1 MKSNLSDRSLIREY
15 LLGRL
20 DNEKELE
27 ERLSHDILDNDELS
41 EMVESIEE
49 EIIEDFLDGTLD
61 LADKN
66 AVSTYFLR
74 PPERKEKLRFARL
87 LRNHF
92 EEPHQLIGTIS
103 DTRPSAHTNV
113 VRESSDYRAPIPWW
127 THFKSYG
134 QLAAFVVL
142 GIGVLGIGSLL
153 YISTLQKKEAGLE
166 SQLAQEREH
175 SASLV
180 KEAPILKSSLIA
192 LTLVADR
199 SRGDDS
205 QIPHIEIK
213 PSTRR
218 IIVDIAL
225 QGHSPGPFNV
235 HLETKAGNGPI
246 WSARLLPLVSSSG
259 DTRLVFDLPA
269 QGMESDVYSFLV
281 SAPLPGSGSEKHY
294 DFRVEVAH

>member
-1 MKSNLSDRSLIREY
+1 MKSNLPDRSLIREY

-27 ERLSHDILDNDELS
+27 EQLSHDIFSNDELS

-49 EIIEDFLDGTLD
+49 EIIEDFLDETLD
-61 LADKN
+61 SADKD
-66 AVSTYFLR
+66 AVNTYFLR

-92 EEPHQLIGTIS
+92 EEQHHLVGTIS
-103 DTRPSAHTNV
+103 VTPALAYTNV
-113 VRESSDYRAPIPWW
+113 TQDSFEYRASAPWW
-127 THFKSYG
+127 SHFKTYG
-134 QLAAFVVL
+134 QFSALVLLA
-142 GIGVLGIGSLL
+142 IGSLL
-153 YISTLQKKEAGLE
+153 YISALQKKEASLE
-166 SQLAQEREH
+166 AQLAQEREH

-180 KEAPILKSSLIA
+180 KEAPILQSSLIP

-199 SRGDDS
+199 SRSDDR

-218 IIVDIAL
+218 IMVDIAL
-225 QGHSPGPFNV
+225 QGHSPGPFDV

-259 DTRLVFDLPA
+259 DTRLVFDLQT

-281 SAPLPGSGSEKHY
+281 SSTLPGSGSGKYY
-294 DFRVEVAH
+294 DFRVELAH

>member
-1 MKSNLSDRSLIREY
+1 MKSNLLDRSLIREY

-20 DNEKELE
+20 DNEKDLE
-27 ERLSHDILDNDELS
+27 ERLSHDIFSNDELL

-61 LADKN
+61 SADKN

-74 PPERKEKLRFARL
+74 PPERKEKLRFATL

-103 DTRPSAHTNV
+103 DTPPSAHTNV
-113 VRESSDYRAPIPWW
+113 VRESSEYRAPIPWW
-127 THFKSYG
+127 THLKTYG

-142 GIGVLGIGSLL
+142 GIGSLL
-153 YISTLQKKEAGLE
+153 YISALQKKEAGLE
-166 SQLAQEREH
+166 SQLAQERVH

-180 KEAPILKSSLIA
+180 KEVPIVTSSLIP

-205 QIPHIEIK
+205 QIPRIEIK

-259 DTRLVFDLPA
+259 DTRLVFDLPV
-269 QGMESDVYSFLV
+269 QGMESDVYSFVV
-281 SAPLPGSGSEKHY
+281 SSPLPGSGSGKHY
-294 DFRVEVAH
+294 DFRVELAH

>member
-1 MKSNLSDRSLIREY
+1 MKSNLPDRSLIREY

-20 DNEKELE
+20 DNQKELE
-27 ERLSHDILDNDELS
+27 EQLSHDIFSNDELS

-61 LADKN
+61 SADSN

-74 PPERKEKLRFARL
+74 PPERKEKVRFARL

-92 EEPHQLIGTIS
+92 EEQHELVETIS
-103 DTRPSAHTNV
+103 DTRPSAYTNV
-113 VRESSDYRAPIPWW
+113 VRESSEYRAPIPWLF
-127 THFKSYG
+127 HFKTYG
-134 QLAAFVVL
+134 QLAALV
-142 GIGVLGIGSLL
+142 VLGIGSLI
-153 YISTLQKKEAGLE
+153 YISVLRTNQAHLEA
-166 SQLAQEREH
+166 QIVQEREH
-175 SASLV
+175 SASLA
-180 KEAPILKSSLIA
+180 KEAPILQSSLIT
-192 LTLVADR
+192 LTLVSDR
-199 SRGDDS
+199 SRGDDT

-218 IIVDIAL
+218 IMVDIAL
-225 QGHSPGPFNV
+225 QGHSPGPFDV

-281 SAPLPGSGSEKHY
+281 SSPLPGSGNGKHY
-294 DFRVEVAH
+294 DFRVELAH

>member
-1 MKSNLSDRSLIREY
+1 MKSNLPDRSLIREY

-20 DNEKELE
+20 DNEKDPE
-27 ERLSHDILDNDELS
+27 ERLSHDIFSNDELS

-61 LADKN
+61 SADKN

-74 PPERKEKLRFARL
+74 PPERKEKLRFATL

-103 DTRPSAHTNV
+103 DTRPSVYTNV
-113 VRESSDYRAPIPWW
+113 VRESSECRAPIAWR
-127 THFKSYG
+127 THFKTYG
-134 QLAAFVVL
+134 QLAAV
-142 GIGVLGIGSLL
+142 VLGIGSLL
-153 YISTLQKKEAGLE
+153 YISALQKKTTGLE
-166 SQLAQEREH
+166 SQLAQERVH

-180 KEAPILKSSLIA
+180 REAPILASSLIP

-205 QIPHIEIK
+205 QIPHVEIK

-235 HLETKAGNGPI
+235 HLETKAGIGPI

-259 DTRLVFDLPA
+259 DTRLVFDLPV

-281 SAPLPGSGSEKHY
+281 SSPLSGSGSGKHF
-294 DFRVEVAH
+294 DFRVELAH